1 MEESLEKTSVK
12 VFLCHAHSDRETV
25 RTLWSRLKRDGV
37 EAWLDREN
45 LQPGQ
50 NWEREIRTAILK
62 SDVIIICLSKGFNEQ
77 GGFRHKELKT
87 ALKKAEVIPEDQVFI
102 IPARLEECDTPE
114 SLTHLH
120 RVDLFKAGGYKR
132 LIRALRNRIGSG

>member
-1 MEESLEKTSVK
+1 MEESLESTSVK

-25 RTLWSRLKRDGV
+25 RALWSRLKRDGV

-62 SDVIIICLSKGFNEQ
+62 SDVIVICLSKEFNEQ
-77 GGFRHKELKT
+77 GGFRHKELKI
-87 ALKKAEVIPEDQVFI
+87 ALEKADVIPEDEVFI
-102 IPARLEECDTPE
+102 IPVRLDECDMPK
-114 SLTHLH
+114 SLMHLH
-120 RVDLFKAGGYKR
+120 RVDLFEAGGYKR
-132 LIRALRNRIGSG
+132 LIQALMNRVGSG